1 MQDYT
6 ITLIS
11 TLLAEKAIAAQIAA
25 RDAKIRYSQ
34 NPDCP
39 EESRRCVDAM
49 MECINI
55 LAAENDF
62 FAHIGREVSH
72 GNHR

>member
-1 MQDYT
+1 MNDYT

-25 RDAKIRYSQ
+25 NEAKIHYAQ
-34 NPDCP
+34 HADDP

-62 FAHIGREVSH
+62 FAHIGREVAH
-72 GNHR
+72 ADHH